1 MAEEKKHIDDLFR
14 EGLSG
19 HKAKPPPEVWDRV
32 SNHLAAKK
40 RARIIPFVMKLAA
53 GLAILLGLGGSLL
66 HFIMQDTPEDNYL
79 SPENVVIIPVP
90 ENGIIHSPDQSLL
103 SKPLADLPAAGNG
116 PGNGIAS
123 PGYMAEKETI
133 RKASREDHIHE
144 YSLHEASDKF
154 PAYISSLKPS
164 SLVNDIPDR
173 IVPANLPQSY
183 MSIPE
188 RHEESLAVSFPE
200 HKKRWHAGVMMA
212 PNYSYRTLSAAS
224 SGKMEEAV
232 YTRDER
238 GLLSYTGRLVLSYII
253 NDRLSVQSGLDF
265 VNIGQS
271 TGGVRIFHSQP
282 YREMLRSGYIQ
293 ANLPENQPSFNN
305 SLGQINTAGSN
316 VVISG
321 KSHTPPDNNIALHS
335 VSGEITNIY
344 DKERIVQQLFFIQ
357 APIVLRYHLL
367 NGNTGLTVSGGLG
380 ANVLAGNRVLLERHG
395 EAVNIGETIGISTF
409 NVAGILGIGLEKHL
423 GNSMILAFEPRFSH
437 FLKSVNPSLD
447 HRHLPYSLS
456 VYGGIFYRF

>member
-1 MAEEKKHIDDLFR
+1 MAEKKKHIDDLFR

-32 SNHLAAKK
+32 SNHLTAKK

-66 HFIMQDTPEDNYL
+66 HFFMQDTPEDNYL

-103 SKPLADLPAAGNG
+103 SVPHADLTAAVNG
-116 PGNGIAS
+116 AVAGIAS
-123 PGYMAEKETI
+123 PAYMAKKQAI
-133 RKASREDHIHE
+133 RKAAREDHIHE
-144 YSLHEASDKF
+144 YSLHEAGEKF

-164 SLVNDIPDR
+164 SLANDIPAG
-173 IVPANLPQSY
+173 IVPSNLSQSY
-183 MSIPE
+183 MSIHE
-188 RHEESLAVSFPE
+188 RHEGSLAVSFPE

-224 SGKMEEAV
+224 SGNMEEAI

-265 VNIGQS
+265 VNTGQS
-271 TGGVRIFHSQP
+271 TGGVRVFHSQP

-305 SLGQINTAGSN
+305 SLGQIHTTGSN

-321 KSHTPPDNNIALHS
+321 KSHNIPDNSSFRQS

-344 DKERIVQQLFFIQ
+344 DEERIVQQLFFIQ
-357 APIVLRYHLL
+357 TPIVLRYHLL
-367 NGNTGLTVSGGLG
+367 TGNTGLTVSGGLG

-395 EAVNIGETIGISTF
+395 EAVNIGETIGISNF
-409 NVAGILGIGLEKHL
+409 NIAGILGVGLEKHL

-437 FLKSVNPSLD
+437 FLNSVNPSLD

-456 VYGGIFYRF
+456 VYGGVFYRF